1 MTILVTGANGQ
12 LGCALKS
19 IAIQF
24 PTVNVI
30 FANRQMLDITNQPQ
44 IDQFFAQH
52 ARPEADL
59 WTGGRPIQNTARGE
73 LWRTVWGEDWEP
85 VFQYDGA

>member
-1 MTILVTGANGQ
+1 MG
-12 LGCALKS
+12 
-19 IAIQF
+19 
-24 PTVNVI
+24 
-30 FANRQMLDITNQPQ
+30 FADELYDLQADPEETTNLADQPEFADICGDLSAR

-52 ARPEADL
+52 AHPEADL